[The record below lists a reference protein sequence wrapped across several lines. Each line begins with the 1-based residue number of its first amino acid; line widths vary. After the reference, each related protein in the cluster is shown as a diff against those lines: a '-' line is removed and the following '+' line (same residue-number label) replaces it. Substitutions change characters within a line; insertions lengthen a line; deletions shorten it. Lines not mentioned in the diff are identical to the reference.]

1 MKNNQLNEVAI
12 ALCRVSRTRNT
23 SKILQQQECEINNK
37 ADNIGLK
44 ISKTWKIVTQNRLN
58 DKEFLL
64 TLLEVTDYCERNR
77 NIKYLIVSDLK
88 VISRSVRNFQEI
100 SSMLRK
106 LDVSIIYCEKP
117 NFYIIS
123 KNTSHAFQRYIYI
136 S

>member
-106 LDVSIIYCEKP
+106 LDVSIIYC
-117 NFYIIS
+117 
-123 KNTSHAFQRYIYI
+123 
-136 S
+136 